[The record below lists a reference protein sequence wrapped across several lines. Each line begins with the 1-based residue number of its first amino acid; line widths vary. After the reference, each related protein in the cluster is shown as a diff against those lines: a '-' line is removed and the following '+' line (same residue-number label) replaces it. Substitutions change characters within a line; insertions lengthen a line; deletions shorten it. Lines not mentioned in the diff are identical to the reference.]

1 MSETKTLAINED
13 LGRPKIDNMNIN
25 CRQHAIP
32 ALDNNITPTP
42 WYVSAFNP
50 IPLDILRSRAKII
63 PQIKGKLQ
71 GVPNWHPLDRNR
83 IKLKQKLVTTTYI
96 YTMYVTRQIFLSSY

>member
-50 IPLDILRSRAKII
+50 IPIDILRSRAKII

-71 GVPNWHPLDRNR
+71 GVPYWHPLKGNR
-83 IKLKQKLVTTTYI
+83 FKLTLPHSKLKN
-96 YTMYVTRQIFLSSY
+96 LSHRFAIIIILST